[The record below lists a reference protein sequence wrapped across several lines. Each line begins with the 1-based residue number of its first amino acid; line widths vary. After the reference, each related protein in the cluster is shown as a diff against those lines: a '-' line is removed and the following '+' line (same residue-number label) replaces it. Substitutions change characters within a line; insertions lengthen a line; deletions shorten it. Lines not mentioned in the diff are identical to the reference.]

1 MKDTNNYLKNFRK
14 RRKCGIFAFKILNM
28 KIFYIYTALVTKGGA
43 DRVIT
48 EKANWLAEYGYDISV
63 ITDTQLGRQPIFP
76 LSDKVRLIDLDIDF
90 GKEYG
95 HSFIVRTFYYYI
107 LMRQYRRKLTNLLI
121 TEKPDIVVT
130 ALGREISFLTKIK
143 DRSRKIGEAHTTKQF
158 IRNFHLLEQ
167 KSLLFR
173 YMTKY
178 FRWKMDRQVSNLDAL
193 VVLTGQQIS
202 HWPQNIPVYAIPNAL
217 PFYPNMV
224 STCEKKRAI
233 IVGRYTEAKGY
244 DYMIEAWR
252 MVHQKHPDWTIQT
265 FAMGEDEDQVRAKI
279 LSYGLQDTII
289 MNPPTDNIMEEYLKS
304 SICVVSSVF
313 EGFSMVL
320 IEAMACGLPCVSFDC
335 PYGPRNIIKDGEDGF
350 LIDYLNTQAL
360 ADGICKLI
368 EDKELRKS
376 MGRKGREN
384 VLRFSR
390 DVVMQQ
396 WVDLFESLNKRKE
409 L

>member
-1 MKDTNNYLKNFRK
+1 
-14 RRKCGIFAFKILNM
+14 M
-28 KIFYIYTALVTKGGA
+28 KIFYVYTALVTKGGA

-48 EKANWLAEYGYDISV
+48 EKANWLSEHGHEVSIV
-63 ITDTQLGRQPIFP
+63 TDTQLGRKPIFP
-76 LSDKVRLIDLDIDF
+76 LSDKVRMVNLDVDF
-90 GKEYG
+90 AKEYG
-95 HSFIVRTFYYYI
+95 HNFFIRTIIYYK
-107 LMRQYRRKLTNLLI
+107 LMYCYRQKMKRLLSK
-121 TEKPDIVVT
+121 ERPDIVIT
-130 ALGREISFLTKIK
+130 TLGRDISFITNIK
-143 DRSRKIGEAHTTKQF
+143 DGSKKIGEAHTTKQY

-167 KSLLFR
+167 KGLLFR

-178 FRWKMDRQVSNLDAL
+178 FRWRMDCQVSNLDAL

-202 HWPQNIPVYAIPNAL
+202 HWPQTIPIYAIPNAL
-217 PFYPNMV
+217 PFYPDEV
-224 STCEKKRAI
+224 STCDNKRAI

-252 MVHQKHPDWTIQT
+252 IVHQKYPDWTIHT
-265 FAMGEDEDQVRAKI
+265 FAMGEDEEQVRAKI

-320 IEAMACGLPCVSFDC
+320 IEAMACGLPCISFDC

-350 LIDYLNTQAL
+350 LIEYLNTQAL

-390 DVVMQQ
+390 EKVMQQ
-396 WVDLFESLNKRKE
+396 WVDLFESLTKRKE
-409 L
+409 S

>member
-1 MKDTNNYLKNFRK
+1 MKDANKYLKSFRK

-48 EKANWLAEYGYDISV
+48 EKANWLAERGYDVSV
-63 ITDTQLGRQPIFP
+63 VTDTQLGRSPIFP
-76 LSDKVRLIDLDIDF
+76 LADSVKLIDLNVDF
-90 GKEYG
+90 SKEYG
-95 HSFIVRTFYYYI
+95 HPFIVRTIIYYK
-107 LMRQYRRKLTNLLI
+107 LMREYRRKLTNLLMF
-121 TEKPDIVVT
+121 EKPDIVVT
-130 ALGREISFLTKIK
+130 LLGREISFLTKIRDGSK
-143 DRSRKIGEAHTTKQF
+143 KIGEAHTAKQF

-167 KSLLFR
+167 KGLLFR

-178 FRWKMDRQVSNLDAL
+178 FRWRMDCQVNNLDAL
-193 VVLTGQQIS
+193 VVLTEQQLL
-202 HWPQNIPVYAIPNAL
+202 HWPTAVAKYAISNAL
-217 PFYPNMV
+217 PFYPNEV
-224 STCEKKRAI
+224 STCDNKRVI

-252 MVHQKHPDWTIQT
+252 IVHQKHPDWTIHT
-265 FAMGEDEDQVRAKI
+265 FAMGEDEEQVRAKI
-279 LSYGLQDTII
+279 QSYGLQDTII

-350 LIDYLNTQAL
+350 LIEYLNTQAL

-390 DVVMQQ
+390 EKVMQR
-396 WVDLFESLNKRKE
+396 WVDLFELVMKRKE
-409 L
+409 S

>member
-1 MKDTNNYLKNFRK
+1 
-14 RRKCGIFAFKILNM
+14 M

-48 EKANWLAEYGYDISV
+48 EKANWLAEHGYDVSV
-63 ITDTQLGRQPIFP
+63 VTDTQLGRAPIFP
-76 LSDKVRLIDLDIDF
+76 LSSKVRLIDLNIDF

-95 HSFIVRTFYYYI
+95 HSFGIRTILYYK
-107 LMRQYRRKLTNLLI
+107 LMYVYQKKLKRLI
-121 TEKPDIVVT
+121 IKEQPDIVVT
-130 ALGREISFLTKIK
+130 LLGREISFLTKIK
-143 DRSRKIGEAHTTKQF
+143 DGSVKIGEAHTTKSN
-158 IRNFHLLEQ
+158 IRNFHLLEL
-167 KSLLFR
+167 KNFLFR
-173 YMTKY
+173 MMTKY
-178 FRWKMDRQVSNLDAL
+178 FRWKMDCQVRQLDAL
-193 VVLTGQQIS
+193 VVLTEQQIA
-202 HWPQNIPVYAIPNAL
+202 HWPTGVYKKAIPNAL
-217 PFYPNMV
+217 PFYPDVV
-224 STCEKKRAI
+224 STCENKRAI

-252 MVHQKHPDWTIQT
+252 IVHQKHPDWTIHT
-265 FAMGEDEDQVRAKI
+265 FAMGEDEERVRAKI

-335 PYGPRNIIKDGEDGF
+335 PYGPCNIIKDGEDGY

-368 EDKELRKS
+368 EDEDLRKK
-376 MGRKGREN
+376 MGSKGRTN

-390 DVVMQQ
+390 EHVMQQ
-396 WVDLFESLNKRKE
+396 WVDLFDSLLEGKE
-409 L
+409 A

>member
-1 MKDTNNYLKNFRK
+1 
-14 RRKCGIFAFKILNM
+14 M
-28 KIFYIYTALVTKGGA
+28 KIFYIYTALTIKGGA
-43 DRVIT
+43 DRVVT
-48 EKANWLAEYGYDISV
+48 EKANWLAEHGHEIAIIS
-63 ITDTQLGRQPIFP
+63 DSQMGREPAFP
-76 LSDKVRLIDLDIDF
+76 LSPKVRLIDLAIDF

-95 HSFIVRTFYYYI
+95 HVFIVRSFIYLKLMRIFRKLLAKI
-107 LMRQYRRKLTNLLI
+107 LMNER
-121 TEKPDIVVT
+121 PDIVVT
-130 ALGREISFLTKIK
+130 TLGREISFLTKIK
-143 DRSRKIGEAHTTKQF
+143 DGSKKIGEAHTTKQF

-178 FRWKMDRQVSNLDAL
+178 FRWKMDCQVSNLNAL
-193 VVLTGQQIS
+193 VVLTEQQIS
-202 HWPQNIPVYAIPNAL
+202 HWPQSIPVYAIPNAL
-217 PFYPNMV
+217 PFYPDEV
-224 STCEKKRAI
+224 STCDNKRAI

-252 MVHQKHPDWTIQT
+252 IVHQKYPDWTIHT
-265 FAMGEDEDQVRAKI
+265 FAMGEDEEQVRAKI

-289 MNPPTDNIMEEYLKS
+289 MNPPTDNIMEEYLES

-350 LIDYLNTQAL
+350 LIEYLNTQAL

-390 DVVMQQ
+390 EKVMQQ
-396 WVDLFESLNKRKE
+396 WVDLFESLVKGKE
-409 L
+409 S